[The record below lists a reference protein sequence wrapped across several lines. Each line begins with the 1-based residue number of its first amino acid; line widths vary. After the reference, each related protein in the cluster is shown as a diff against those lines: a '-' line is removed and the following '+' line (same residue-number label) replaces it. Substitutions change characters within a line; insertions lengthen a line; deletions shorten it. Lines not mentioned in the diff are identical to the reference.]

1 MKIQEATLK
10 DVAISERKEKQYIRQ
25 IMYTNQEHL
34 PTKVTPDLDFSDE
47 PIVQYD
53 VPVIENTFADDWK

>member
-1 MKIQEATLK
+1 
-10 DVAISERKEKQYIRQ
+10 
-25 IMYTNQEHL
+25 MYTNQEHL
-34 PTKVTPDLDFSDE
+34 LTKVTPDLDFSDE

>member
-1 MKIQEATLK
+1 MK
-10 DVAISERKEKQYIRQ
+10 DVAITERKEKQYIRQ

-34 PTKVTPDLDFSDE
+34 PTKVAPDLDFSDE

-53 VPVIENTFADDWK
+53 VPVIENTFADD